1 MFYKN
6 RNMTCVSYNL
16 LCNLWWCYLDIHE
29 LIDCFSICDDAFPD
43 KILCDGMLI
52 ITEKECIEKCS

>member
-1 MFYKN
+1 
-6 RNMTCVSYNL
+6 MTCVSYNL